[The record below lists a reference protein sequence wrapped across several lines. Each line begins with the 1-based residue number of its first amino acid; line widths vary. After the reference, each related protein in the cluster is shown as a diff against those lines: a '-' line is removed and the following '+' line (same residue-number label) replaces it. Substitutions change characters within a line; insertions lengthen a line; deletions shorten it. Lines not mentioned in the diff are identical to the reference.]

1 MLLKALLRRP
11 LLFIRVITRAVPY
24 LIIREG
30 SSPLHRA
37 DVKRSVRMLFSYL
50 LTFIPW
56 YISSLSVARTF
67 ASCRLYAEWR
77 IDDVLAFYCRGRGL
91 HICLPTRRCVR
102 IAVAFSV
109 WRHLQNRCARDFRM
123 HMQEQDA
130 RPCSSPILFFFR
142 CSLVGSE
149 PVNAWEGCIISS
161 CFVFVLNSCQ
171 VDSLRL
177 S

>member
-11 LLFIRVITRAVPY
+11 LLVIRVITRAVPY

-30 SSPLHRA
+30 SSPLHRG

-56 YISSLSVARTF
+56 YISSLSAARTF
-67 ASCRLYAEWR
+67 ASCRFICSVAYRRRACL
-77 IDDVLAFYCRGRGL
+77 YCRGRGL
-91 HICLPTRRCVR
+91 HICLPTRPRCVR

-109 WRHLQNRCARDFRM
+109 WRHLQNRRARDFRM

-130 RPCSSPILFFFR
+130 RPCSSPNPLLFQM
-142 CSLVGSE
+142 LVSWIKTSE
-149 PVNAWEGCIISS
+149 RMRGLYYFQLF
-161 CFVFVLNSCQ
+161 CFK
-171 VDSLRL
+171 
-177 S
+177 

>member
-1 MLLKALLRRP
+1 MDLDQNLKFFLQMLLKALLRHP
-11 LLFIRVITRAVPY
+11 LLVIRVITRAVPY

-56 YISSLSVARTF
+56 YISSLSIAHTF
-67 ASCRLYAEWR
+67 AFCRLYAEWR
-77 IDDVLAFYCRGRGL
+77 IDDVLAF
-91 HICLPTRRCVR
+91 IV
-102 IAVAFSV
+102 AVADFTFAFQRDVASASR
-109 WRHLQNRCARDFRM
+109 WLFQSDGTCRTGARDFRM

-142 CSLVGSE
+142 YSLVGSK
-149 PVNAWEGCIISS
+149 PMNA
-161 CFVFVLNSCQ
+161 
-171 VDSLRL
+171 
-177 S
+177 